1 MNIGIGGAI
10 FLWALMLWPLIVGI
24 AYPAIRKP
32 PVSNLPAL
40 AIVCIAVGYG
50 AMVGVGMLI
59 NVLEQEVGV
68 SLGLLDIAIPLLT
81 PVVTT
86 HLILIIALANSQ
98 KGE

>member
-32 PVSNLPAL
+32 PVSNVPAL
-40 AIVCIAVGYG
+40 AFASIVVGYG

-59 NVLEQEVGV
+59 DALEQKAGV
-68 SLGLLDIAIPLLT
+68 NLWLLGIALPLLI

-86 HLILIIALANSQ
+86 HLLILAATANS
-98 KGE
+98 KNVE